1 MFVKRVIKVTFVVV
15 ILLLIYDLGWK
26 EFQQGVHVHREPLQ
40 GTDFQGTLA
49 LNSLRYDTV
58 SHSVRTSVTFQL
70 NAVGAEDINDVSFTL
85 NDNANPTH
93 WLFADSKNPSRSDCP
108 VINSYEYLNASKTH
122 SSGVLLDCHEVSL
135 PVSSPKREI
144 LYPFDSYRIN
154 LDPRACANNPAGP
167 CIGKSDNAS
176 IVDLDLNLADPNLI
190 ADATLHPGGREVVV
204 HLGRRLFVRIVSV
217 VFLILSVAFLGYL
230 VRLTDAKD
238 LLQKSIG
245 FFATLWGLRI
255 LIVPPS
261 ITFFPTIVDYCILTL
276 FCVLFLLIILKVQ
289 EAI

>member
-1 MFVKRVIKVTFVVV
+1 MKPVIKVAFVVV
-15 ILLLIYDLGWK
+15 LLLLIYDLGWK
-26 EFQQGVHVHREPLQ
+26 EFQQGVHVHREASQ
-40 GTDFQGTLA
+40 GTDFQATVA

-58 SHSVRTSVTFQL
+58 SHSVRTNVTFQL
-70 NAVGAEDINDVSFTL
+70 DAVGAEDINNVSLTL

-93 WLFADSKNPSRSDCP
+93 WLFSDSKNPSRSDCP
-108 VINSYEYLNASKTH
+108 VVNSYEYLNANKTH
-122 SSGVLLDCHEVSL
+122 SSGVLLDCHELSL
-135 PVSSPKREI
+135 PVSSSKREI
-144 LYPFDSYRIN
+144 LYPFDSYSVN

-176 IVDLDLNLADPNLI
+176 VVDLDLNLADPNLI
-190 ADATLHPGGREVVV
+190 ADATLDPAATEVVL

-217 VFLILSVAFLGYL
+217 IFLILSVAFLGYL

-255 LIVPPS
+255 LVVPPS

-289 EAI
+289 ETL